1 MLKLNKDFLKDF
13 VSQEEIN
20 NYQLEVSGID
30 SGIRNGDLIGSEFLG
45 WIDLPKNYDKKE
57 FAKIKKVSEKI
68 KKENDV
74 LLVIGIGGSF
84 LGAKA
89 VIDMLNHSFR
99 NEIEGETKIYFVGQ
113 NMSTDYIKNV
123 EDMIRGK
130 NFSINIISKSGTTL
144 EPALSFRYFKDILI
158 DKYGEDE
165 ANNRIYATTDKER
178 GALKQQAD
186 VNNWETFVIP
196 DNIGGRFSVLTAV
209 GLLPISVSGID
220 IEQLMLGAN
229 QARVDYTDENLNKN
243 DAYQYAVIRNILYR
257 KGKSIEMLVGYEP
270 KLSLFN
276 EWWKQLYGESEG
288 KNNQGIF
295 PTSAVFSTDLH
306 SLGQYI
312 QEGRRDLF
320 ETVIKIINIENTVN
334 ISLDEKNLDEL
345 NFLNGKNMQF
355 ANDSALIATAQAHV
369 SGGVPNIIL
378 ELDRLDAFNV
388 GYMIYF
394 FELAVAMSG
403 HLGKVNPFDQPG
415 VEAYKSNMFK
425 LLNDE

>member
-158 DKYGEDE
+158 DKYGEE
-165 ANNRIYATTDKER
+165 
-178 GALKQQAD
+178 
-186 VNNWETFVIP
+186 
-196 DNIGGRFSVLTAV
+196 IGR
-209 GLLPISVSGID
+209 
-220 IEQLMLGAN
+220 
-229 QARVDYTDENLNKN
+229 
-243 DAYQYAVIRNILYR
+243 
-257 KGKSIEMLVGYEP
+257 
-270 KLSLFN
+270 
-276 EWWKQLYGESEG
+276 
-288 KNNQGIF
+288 
-295 PTSAVFSTDLH
+295 
-306 SLGQYI
+306 
-312 QEGRRDLF
+312 
-320 ETVIKIINIENTVN
+320 
-334 ISLDEKNLDEL
+334 
-345 NFLNGKNMQF
+345 
-355 ANDSALIATAQAHV
+355 AHV
-369 SGGVPNIIL
+369 
-378 ELDRLDAFNV
+378 
-388 GYMIYF
+388 
-394 FELAVAMSG
+394 
-403 HLGKVNPFDQPG
+403 
-415 VEAYKSNMFK
+415 
-425 LLNDE
+425 